1 MIISYIIPVYNEI
14 KTISESIDQIIN
26 LDFQNKEII
35 IIDNGSTDG
44 TKEKLKKYI
53 GLKDIKVILRD
64 KNLGFGASIVKG
76 FEEASGEFIY
86 IQYADLEYDHLCS
99 VKMLNLARENNADL
113 ILGSRLKK
121 FTSFKGL
128 INEVIK
134 KPAYFATI
142 ICTFLINIFYKKKFT
157 DIIGGKF
164 YKTESIK
171 KIILDMKL
179 NSGMGHSFDFE
190 LVSRI
195 CKNNLKIEET
205 NIEYK
210 ARKFTNVEKL
220 KRVKEKKINFVHI
233 LPAIFTI
240 IKIKLFN

>member
-1 MIISYIIPVYNEI
+1 MIISYIIPVCNEV
-14 KTISESIDQIIN
+14 KTIAESIDQIIN
-26 LDFQNKEII
+26 LNFENKEII
-35 IIDNGSTDG
+35 IIDNSSTDG
-44 TKEKLKKYI
+44 TKEVLKKYM
-53 GLKDIKVILRD
+53 GLKDVKIILRE
-64 KNLGFGASIVKG
+64 KNFGFGASIVKG
-76 FEEASGEFIY
+76 FEEAKGEFIY

-99 VKMLNLARENNADL
+99 IKMLNLARETNADL

-171 KIILDMKL
+171 KIIYNMGI
-179 NSGMGHSFDFE
+179 NSGLGQTFDFE
-190 LVSRI
+190 LISRI
-195 CKNNLKIEET
+195 CKNNLRIDET

-220 KRVKEKKINFVHI
+220 KRVKEKKIFFAHI
-233 LPAIFTI
+233 LPAIYTI

>member
-1 MIISYIIPVYNEI
+1 MKISYIIPVVNEI
-14 KTISESIDQIIN
+14 KTVEESINQIIN
-26 LDFQNKEII
+26 LNFENKEII
-35 IIDNGSTDG
+35 IIDNASTDG
-44 TKEKLKKYI
+44 TQEILQKFI
-53 GLKDIKVILRD
+53 GCKNIKVIMRN

-76 FEEASGEFIY
+76 FEEANGEFIY

-99 VKMLNLARENNADL
+99 IKMLNLARETNADL

-121 FTSFKGL
+121 FTSFKEL
-128 INEVIK
+128 INEIIK

-171 KIILDMKL
+171 KIISYMES
-179 NSGMGHSFDFE
+179 NSGMGQTFDFE
-190 LVSRI
+190 LISRI
-195 CKNNLKIEET
+195 CKEKLRVEEI
-205 NIEYK
+205 NIGYK
-210 ARKFTNVEKL
+210 ARKFTNAEKL
-220 KRVKEKKINFVHI
+220 KRVKEKKIYFIHI
-233 LPAIFTI
+233 FPAIFTI